1 MAPMTL
7 PMLRGRWT
15 DDESLVHTDALELH
29 AVKLTLLALAP
40 NVSHSHIRL
49 MLDNTTDAAY
59 IDKMGGGGAC
69 TPPVAMRLLCL
80 YGIVQR
86 TETFGCL
93 PCHTVADFH
102 SLNFRDNTEWMLN
115 PVVFKQLSALCFVP
129 EVDLFASRLNCQ
141 FTPFS
146 VVETGTWGVGSEC
159 LLPLLSSFMFSLPL
173 ASWEEDGGT
182 GMLVTP
188 FWSTQPWFPQL
199 LELLIDH
206 PRLLQPKQDLQRN
219 GRLDMVHPLHSK
231 LALLVT
237 IISGQPSKVQAY
249 QQRLQPSFV
258 MPGEREP
265 NSNTTAHCVDWESS
279 VVHGKSIPLL
289 LL

>member
-1 MAPMTL
+1 M
-7 PMLRGRWT
+7 
-15 DDESLVHTDALELH
+15 
-29 AVKLTLLALAP
+29 
-40 NVSHSHIRL
+40 
-49 MLDNTTDAAY
+49 
-59 IDKMGGGGAC
+59 
-69 TPPVAMRLLCL
+69 
-80 YGIVQR
+80 
-86 TETFGCL
+86 
-93 PCHTVADFH
+93 ADFH
-102 SLNFRDNTEWMLN
+102 SRNFRDNTEWMLN
-115 PVVFKQLSALCFVP
+115 PVVFKQLSAHSFVP

-141 FTPFS
+141 LTPFVS
-146 VVETGTWGVGSEC
+146 WKPEPGAWAVNA
-159 LLPLLSSFMFSLPL
+159 FSLCWTALKFYAFPPFSILERVL
-173 ASWEEDGGT
+173 AKVQQDGAT

-206 PRLLQPKQDLQRN
+206 PRLIQPKKDLLQLN

-249 QQRLQPSFV
+249 QQRIQPSFV

-265 NSNTTAHCVDWESS
+265 NSNTTAHCVDGESF
-279 VVHGKSIPLL
+279 VVDGKSIPLL